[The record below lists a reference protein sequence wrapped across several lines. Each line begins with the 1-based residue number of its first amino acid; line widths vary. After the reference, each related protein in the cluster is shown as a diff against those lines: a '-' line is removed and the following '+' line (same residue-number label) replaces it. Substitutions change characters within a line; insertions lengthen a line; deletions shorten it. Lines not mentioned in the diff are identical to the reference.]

1 MINETNLNLAEFYQL
16 QTDIRVS
23 STSAFNAREA
33 YENTFEDLMLE
44 QVTNLEHVQQEQET
58 NKVNFYNLGPP
69 PGFFI
74 EATFLSEESKI

>member
-23 STSAFNAREA
+23 STSAFNAQEA
-33 YENTFEDLMLE
+33 YENVFEDVLME
-44 QVTNLEHVQQEQET
+44 QITEATQVQHEQKPC
-58 NKVNFYNLGPP
+58 KVNFYNLGPP